1 MNFIVYD
8 LQGNRIRNLNGKASH
23 HYVFSGLDTTTISA
37 VESEV
42 KKGYRLLYQDDR
54 SKWHEFIVSSITTAH
69 TKDGIA
75 HEIYAENSLISL
87 RGESPIMD
95 RRNISSPSKAM
106 EIITAG
112 TPWNWECDLSATGS
126 LSFYHISPFD
136 ALSETLKIF
145 GGEFYTKI
153 RVEGNQITRTIVL
166 TDRVGEDHGKRFSY
180 QKDMASIKRK
190 VKEEDVVTRLY
201 PYGKGESVGDGYGR
215 RISISS
221 VNGGKDYIENTAAQ
235 SLYGYKGGPFSAVKV
250 YDSIDDAS
258 ELKRAAEKDLQTLST
273 PSIEYE
279 ATVIDLKSYG
289 MDFEGTSVGDT
300 VRIRDKELG
309 LALTG
314 RVMELEIDLD
324 GEEETKIKLG
334 SIRDGLDN
342 RLSGMEKALARISL
356 KEGTLDAL
364 ANHKTFV
371 DMVVQGLNDAF
382 KTSANYVRFSPEEG
396 MIFTDNPDESKAKW
410 AINIGSMGFRIAA
423 GKMPNG
429 QWNWRTFG
437 TGNGFTADLI
447 RAGVIDGGSFHL
459 NLETGE
465 VDIGDSLRYD
475 PQGGLVLSSGVRKS
489 LKGDPGPQGKQGPK
503 GDTGAQGPKGDTG
516 KQGPPGKDGKDGA
529 ENVKIGGRNYIIG
542 SDVSQNTDG
551 EGYQS
556 LIISPDFIPNTHA
569 GDTITLSADIDVPKA
584 DNGDFSYTEL
594 KYTGNSGQNYLLT
607 VLAKPDAPTD
617 GKVRLSKSVTLHEPI
632 AKVVY
637 IRIGARST
645 GASVSRPKL
654 EIGTVPT
661 DWSLAPEDLSDE
673 DKLRA
678 EVASM
683 VSDGVGTA
691 KIYADGITTDIER
704 KLAQAYQAYVEEK
717 IDGLNEGWSELVASR
732 IQDIEARLQ
741 DQESYLWMDGGNL
754 YLGRKGEMVALT
766 ITPEQIA
773 FLVQASKRGIFDSEN
788 LIVANSRMR
797 LLEFFEDVESQRPLY
812 QWTTRKVKGQAHLTL
827 YYVGE

>member
-1 MNFIVYD
+1 M
-8 LQGNRIRNLNGKASH
+8 
-23 HYVFSGLDTTTISA
+23 
-37 VESEV
+37 
-42 KKGYRLLYQDDR
+42 
-54 SKWHEFIVSSITTAH
+54 
-69 TKDGIA
+69 
-75 HEIYAENSLISL
+75 
-87 RGESPIMD
+87 
-95 RRNISSPSKAM
+95 
-106 EIITAG
+106 
-112 TPWNWECDLSATGS
+112 
-126 LSFYHISPFD
+126 
-136 ALSETLKIF
+136 
-145 GGEFYTKI
+145 
-153 RVEGNQITRTIVL
+153 
-166 TDRVGEDHGKRFSY
+166 
-180 QKDMASIKRK
+180 
-190 VKEEDVVTRLY
+190 
-201 PYGKGESVGDGYGR
+201 
-215 RISISS
+215 
-221 VNGGKDYIENTAAQ
+221 
-235 SLYGYKGGPFSAVKV
+235 AVKV

-258 ELKRAAEKDLQTLST
+258 ELKRTAEKDLQTLST

-289 MDFEGTSVGDT
+289 MDFEGVAIGDT

-334 SIRDGLDN
+334 NIREGLDN
-342 RLSGMEKALARISL
+342 RLAGMEKTLARISL

-459 NLETGE
+459 NLETGTL
-465 VDIGDSLRYD
+465 DIGDSLHYD

-489 LKGDPGPQGKQGPK
+489 LKGDPGPQG
-503 GDTGAQGPKGDTG
+503 
-516 KQGPPGKDGKDGA
+516 PPGSAISKVWV
-529 ENVKIGGRNYIIG
+529 EYG
-542 SDVSQNTDG
+542 SSEDKSAIPTEWSKTVPEVTG
-551 EGYQS
+551 EGVIWRRIVLEDEQGKVLFTDPES
-556 LIISPDFIPNTHA
+556 LTDSQIKQAIEEA
-569 GDTITLSADIDVPKA
+569 KA
-584 DNGDFSYTEL
+584 DTQG
-594 KYTGNSGQNYLLT
+594 
-607 VLAKPDAPTD
+607 
-617 GKVRLSKSVTLHEPI
+617 RLEDSLDV
-632 AKVVY
+632 AKV
-637 IRIGARST
+637 
-645 GASVSRPKL
+645 
-654 EIGTVPT
+654 
-661 DWSLAPEDLSDE
+661 
-673 DKLRA
+673 
-678 EVASM
+678 
-683 VSDGVGTA
+683 
-691 KIYADGITTDIER
+691 YADGIATDIER

-717 IDGLNEGWSELVASR
+717 IDGLNKGWSELVSDQIR
-732 IQDIEARLQ
+732 DIEARLQ